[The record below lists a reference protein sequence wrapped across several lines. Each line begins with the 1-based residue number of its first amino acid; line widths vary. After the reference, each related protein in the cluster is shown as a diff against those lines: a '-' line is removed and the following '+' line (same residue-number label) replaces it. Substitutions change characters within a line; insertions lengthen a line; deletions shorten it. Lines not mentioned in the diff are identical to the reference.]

1 MGHSKLFS
9 PIKVGNITLEHR
21 LVMPPMTRHRADDEH
36 VQLKIAVDYYSQRA
50 SIPGTLLITEGVLIS
65 PRASGFKNI
74 PGIWNAEHIA
84 AWKEVTDAV
93 HAKRCFIYLQLW
105 ALGRVA
111 VLENLEHEEGG
122 PYPVVS
128 SSPVP
133 LKPVEE
139 GGRVPKELTVEEIQ
153 DFVQDYANAAENAMA
168 AGFDGVE
175 IHGANGYLVD
185 QFIQDVCNKR
195 TDEYGGS
202 IQNRARFVVEVT
214 QKVIDAVCDSRKV
227 GVRLSPWTDF
237 QGMKMKDPVPQF
249 LFIIQELKKLN
260 LAYLHLVES
269 RLSGDAGS
277 AVYLS
282 STRRNEPF
290 IELWSSEA
298 VLILAGGFTPESAK
312 KTITEIYAS
321 HNMLIA
327 IGRYYISTP
336 DLPFR
341 IQKGMEMNSYDRS
354 TFYKAMSPH
363 GYIDYPFST
372 EYLAERDGQ
381 S

>member
-1 MGHSKLFS
+1 MGYSKLFS
-9 PIKVGNITLEHR
+9 PIKVGNLTLDHR

-36 VQLKIAVDYYSQRA
+36 VQLKIAVEYYSQRA

-74 PGIWNAEHIA
+74 PGIWNAKHIA
-84 AWKEVTDAV
+84 AWKEITDAV

-111 VLENLEHEEGG
+111 VPENLEREEGG

-133 LKPVEE
+133 MKPVEE
-139 GGRVPKELTVEEIQ
+139 GGHVPEELTMQEIQ
-153 DFVQDYANAAENAMA
+153 EFVQDYANAAKNAMT

-195 TDEYGGS
+195 TDGYGGS
-202 IQNRARFVVEVT
+202 IQNRARFVLEVT
-214 QKVIDAVCDSRKV
+214 QKVVDAVGDSRKV
-227 GVRLSPWTDF
+227 GIRLSPWTHF

-249 LFIIQELKKLN
+249 LFVIQELKKLN

-277 AVYLS
+277 AVYLT
-282 STRRNEPF
+282 STRRNDPF
-290 IELWSSEA
+290 IELWGSEA
-298 VLILAGGFTPESAK
+298 VLILAGGFTPESAT
-312 KTITEIYAS
+312 KTITEIYANN
-321 HNMLIA
+321 NMLIA

-341 IQKGMEMNSYDRS
+341 VQKGIEMNSYDRS
-354 TFYKAMSPH
+354 TFYKTMAPN
-363 GYIDYPFST
+363 GYIDYPFSR
-372 EYLAERDGQ
+372 EFLAERNGR